1 MQRLIFNQITPAKEQ
16 SFLPFALT
24 DIFTEFVHSNHI
36 EIIHFWQVENTF
48 ILGMKDTRTPFV
60 EKGIKKIVEHSYVPV
75 IRNSGGLGVIADE
88 GILNISYLFPK
99 TADSASTDHAYE
111 KMVSLTQQAFP
122 ELQIEA
128 YEIASSYCPG
138 TYDLS
143 VNGQKIAGIAQRRI
157 KEGIAVMMYLSV
169 NGNQT
174 ARGNLVREFY
184 QQSLDPLRPDNS
196 YPSVDPNSMV
206 TLETLLERPILV
218 NEVKERFEALFQPT
232 NRLDDPFEWLN
243 HHQLEEKFEQKWS
256 GMVKRNQ
263 RIQEVKDEYSL

>member
-36 EIIHFWQVENTF
+36 EIIHFWQLENTF

-60 EKGIKKIVEHSYVPV
+60 EKGIKKIIEHSYVPV

-128 YEIASSYCPG
+128 YEIASS
-138 TYDLS
+138 
-143 VNGQKIAGIAQRRI
+143 
-157 KEGIAVMMYLSV
+157 
-169 NGNQT
+169 
-174 ARGNLVREFY
+174 
-184 QQSLDPLRPDNS
+184 
-196 YPSVDPNSMV
+196 
-206 TLETLLERPILV
+206 
-218 NEVKERFEALFQPT
+218 
-232 NRLDDPFEWLN
+232 
-243 HHQLEEKFEQKWS
+243 
-256 GMVKRNQ
+256 
-263 RIQEVKDEYSL
+263 